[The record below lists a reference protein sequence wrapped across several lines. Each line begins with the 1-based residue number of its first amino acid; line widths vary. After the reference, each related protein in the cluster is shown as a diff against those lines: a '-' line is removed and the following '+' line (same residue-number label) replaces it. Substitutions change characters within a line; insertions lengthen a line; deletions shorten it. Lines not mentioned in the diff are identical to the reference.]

1 MTTLLFFLNTCHC
14 VITLNKIY
22 FVKNYPPIPSFSF
35 LSLTDQPHVCVD
47 SKLLKL
53 VTHSEEASLAPKI
66 EDNDSDGGG
75 DGSDFGGGG
84 GGEEGGEDDS
94 GGEEFG

>member
-1 MTTLLFFLNTCHC
+1 MSLFNCP
-14 VITLNKIY
+14 K
-22 FVKNYPPIPSFSF
+22 KNLFCKKLSPSPSFSF
-35 LSLTDQPHVCVD
+35 LSLTDQPPVGVD

-53 VTHSEEASLAPKI
+53 VTHLEEASLAPKI

-84 GGEEGGEDDS
+84 GDEEGGGDDS